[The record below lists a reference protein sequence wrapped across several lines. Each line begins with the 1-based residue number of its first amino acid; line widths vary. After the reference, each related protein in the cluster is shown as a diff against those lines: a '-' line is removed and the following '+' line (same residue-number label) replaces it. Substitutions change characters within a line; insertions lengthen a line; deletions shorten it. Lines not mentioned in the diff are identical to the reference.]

1 MTSRWLPCTS
11 KIRVA
16 LVVAIGLS
24 VGLGVPVLAAGAQ
37 GPIQVSTANGPGT
50 VTVGAT
56 SSAAPKPAVGT
67 PVWQSADGTG
77 SITTSVYSPSTS
89 TPVGGSIATSVSTS
103 VAPGVFV
110 SPTIQASPTRSGPNS
125 AAAVSDPAFS
135 VAVSCDAQ
143 AQGVLVITN
152 VGGDMSVPFTW
163 RLSLDGVPLAQ
174 NSFQV
179 SSGQSFN
186 ISTSGLYGTLTLDVL
201 DATNAV
207 VATGSADCL
216 KPPPPPPPAFSVAV
230 SCDAQAQGVLAIT
243 NVGGNMPVPFTWRLS
258 LDGVPLAQNSFQIS
272 PGQTFNISTSGLYGT
287 LTLDVLD
294 ATNTVVATGS
304 ADCVK
309 PPPPPPPSFTVT
321 GACSAHAIGAFTI
334 TDVGG
339 DMPAPYTWRIDK
351 QGSHSRRPLATASF
365 QINSGQSLN
374 VDSVGQYGTFTLSI
388 LDTANKVVATGS
400 MRCREDDHGPRHH

>member
-1 MTSRWLPCTS
+1 
-11 KIRVA
+11 
-16 LVVAIGLS
+16 
-24 VGLGVPVLAAGAQ
+24 
-37 GPIQVSTANGPGT
+37 
-50 VTVGAT
+50 
-56 SSAAPKPAVGT
+56 
-67 PVWQSADGTG
+67 
-77 SITTSVYSPSTS
+77 
-89 TPVGGSIATSVSTS
+89 
-103 VAPGVFV
+103 
-110 SPTIQASPTRSGPNS
+110 
-125 AAAVSDPAFS
+125 
-135 VAVSCDAQ
+135 
-143 AQGVLVITN
+143 
-152 VGGDMSVPFTW
+152 
-163 RLSLDGVPLAQ
+163 
-174 NSFQV
+174 
-179 SSGQSFN
+179 
-186 ISTSGLYGTLTLDVL
+186 
-201 DATNAV
+201 
-207 VATGSADCL
+207 
-216 KPPPPPPPAFSVAV
+216 V

-258 LDGVPLAQNSFQIS
+258 LDGTSLAQNSFQIS

-339 DMPAPYTWRIDK
+339 NMPAPYTWRIDK

-374 VDSVGQYGTFTLSI
+374 VNSVGQYGTFTLSI

-400 MRCREDDHGPRHH
+400 MRCREDNHGPRHH